1 MRLWDYL
8 QMHTANEDKVV
19 KRNIK
24 YEDDL
29 VLKKLLD
36 DVFLLNYLTLNSVD
50 ENQDI
55 ISDQKKKEYVEK
67 LTNDMITKIV
77 EMNNNLSIEELQGI
91 IGEKI
96 AIVKNKKEASIS
108 EIQNKIQTR
117 IQSYLD
123 RIESF
128 RF

>member
-1 MRLWDYL
+1 M
-8 QMHTANEDKVV
+8 VV

>member
-1 MRLWDYL
+1 
-8 QMHTANEDKVV
+8 
-19 KRNIK
+19 
-24 YEDDL
+24 
-29 VLKKLLD
+29 
-36 DVFLLNYLTLNSVD
+36 
-50 ENQDI
+50 
-55 ISDQKKKEYVEK
+55 
-67 LTNDMITKIV
+67 MITKIV